1 MFVWQQQCNR
11 SSESSGTERVPV
23 HIGEAPLD
31 DNAEQ
36 ARDSGSEF

>member
-11 SSESSGTERVPV
+11 SSESNGTKRVPV
-23 HIGEAPLD
+23 DIGEAPLD
-31 DNAEQ
+31 DNVEQ